1 MNITAMLNNSL
12 NMSREMLMNPRYCE
26 VLEVHLDY
34 NLYIAANFIFFI
46 VAFLEMKNGTLTKL
60 EMNTKIE
67 VKRIYL
73 ISMIVFNVCMFLF
86 QFVLKPLTIIA
97 GG

>member
-1 MNITAMLNNSL
+1 MNITAMINNTINVSGD
-12 NMSREMLMNPRYCE
+12 MVTRYYE

-34 NLYIAANFIFFI
+34 NLYIAANFIFFMA
-46 VAFLEMKNGTLTKL
+46 AFLEMKKGILTKL
-60 EMNTKIE
+60 EMDTKIE

-73 ISMIVFNVCMFLF
+73 ISMIVFNVCMLLF
-86 QFVLKPLTIIA
+86 QFVLKPLTIMI

>member
-1 MNITAMLNNSL
+1 MNITAMLNETINVS
-12 NMSREMLMNPRYCE
+12 MDMLIDSRYCE
-26 VLEVHLDY
+26 VLELHLDY
-34 NLYIAANFIFFI
+34 NLYIVANFVFFMA
-46 VAFLEMKNGTLTKL
+46 VFLEMKRGFLTKL
-60 EMNTKIE
+60 EKETNIK

-86 QFVLKPLTIIA
+86 QFLLKPLILIV

>member
-1 MNITAMLNNSL
+1 MNITAMINNTINISKD
-12 NMSREMLMNPRYCE
+12 MLTNIRYCE

-34 NLYIAANFIFFI
+34 NLFIMVNFVFFMF
-46 VAFLEMKNGTLTKL
+46 AFLEMKKGILTKL
-60 EMNTKIE
+60 EMETKIE

-86 QFVLKPLTIIA
+86 QFALKPLVLII

>member
-1 MNITAMLNNSL
+1 MNITAMVNNTI
-12 NMSREMLMNPRYCE
+12 NISRGMLTNTRYCE

-34 NLYIAANFIFFI
+34 NLFITANFIFFM
-46 VAFLEMKNGTLTKL
+46 VAFLEMKKGVLTKL
-60 EMNTKIE
+60 EMDTKIE

-86 QFVLKPLTIIA
+86 QFILKPLTIVV